1 MPYANP
7 TPGVAQARTTRTRT
21 TRTTNSAILAPSSAA
36 TPWNRNTREKF
47 SGNSRHT
54 GGGTGHATN
63 GTRNSIHPATLT
75 IHPAVRTSQLSLALI
90 GTVLL
95 SIPAAALDLNTI
107 GSLRIENGR
116 AIVEFAND
124 PGKYYLLE
132 YSDDLRNWVPADMSL
147 GAPSELEIVPG
158 VQKGFFRA
166 IPYGKH
172 APLDSD
178 GDGIDDVYELRHR
191 EFLNPLD
198 PTDGTKLAPNG
209 GGLTNYQVYLDIFR
223 ITSYKILQR
232 ESREM
237 SVFNFGSP
245 SATFE
250 ANGREH
256 SVFNFGSPSAT
267 TEANS
272 RELSL
277 YNGQHIPYNDL
288 AQIETREVSV
298 FNLGQPAPG
307 PGAAPALAEAI
318 THEVSVYNGQNV
330 PYSDLAQIETREIS
344 VFNSGS
350 PSAPIEA
357 ISREVSVLNFEE
369 P

>member
-1 MPYANP
+1 M
-7 TPGVAQARTTRTRT
+7 
-21 TRTTNSAILAPSSAA
+21 IAPL
-36 TPWNRNTREKF
+36 P
-47 SGNSRHT
+47 
-54 GGGTGHATN
+54 
-63 GTRNSIHPATLT
+63 
-75 IHPAVRTSQLSLALI
+75 
-90 GTVLL
+90 
-95 SIPAAALDLNTI
+95 ALDINTI
-107 GSLRIENGR
+107 GSLRIEDGK

-124 PGKYYLLE
+124 PGNYFLLE
-132 YSDDLRNWVPADMSL
+132 YSEDLTNWGPVDMSL
-147 GAPSELEIVPG
+147 GTDSELELVPG

-178 GDGIDDVYELRHR
+178 GDGIDDVYELNHR

-198 PTDGTKLAPNG
+198 PSDGSKLSPNG
-209 GGLTNYQVYLDIFR
+209 GGLTNYQVYLNLFR

-232 ESREM
+232 ESREI

-250 ANGREH
+250 ANSREQ
-256 SVFNFGSPSAT
+256 SIFNFGSPSAT
-267 TEANS
+267 LEANS
-272 RELSL
+272 REISL
-277 YNGQHIPYNDL
+277 FNGQHVPYSDL

-298 FNLGQPAPG
+298 FNFGQAPG
-307 PGAAPALAEAI
+307 ANPSNPNSPPATAEVI
-318 THEVSVYNGQNV
+318 TKEVSVYNGQHV
-330 PYSDLAQIETREIS
+330 PYSDLTQIETREVS
-344 VFNSGS
+344 VFNFGS